1 MNKDCARL
9 GAIKRHS
16 WRKVLLPFFAIFC
29 LSSLPWNDSR
39 EIPAPS
45 LQPAELQPRANDPYS
60 RKIRD
65 GSAPSK
71 QGSTRPSNLQCQRPK
86 KEPWICDTWDLCVF
100 LICFGSQKR
109 HERAWKGHFTAFG
122 SHQTTSVSR
131 ITGSRKDSQQLRSK
145 PSANFR
151 RLSAP
156 FASGL
161 PWSHFMSLVGWALH
175 CHDDHGM
182 YMRSFIKSHNFRAC
196 GLDMFI

>member
-1 MNKDCARL
+1 M
-9 GAIKRHS
+9 
-16 WRKVLLPFFAIFC
+16 LLPFFAILC
-29 LSSLPWNDSR
+29 LSSLPWNGSR

-45 LQPAELQPRANDPYS
+45 LQPAELQPRANDPYG

-65 GSAPSK
+65 GSTPSK

-86 KEPWICDTWDLCVF
+86 KEPWICDTWDLCMF

-131 ITGSRKDSQQLRSK
+131 IIGSRKDLT
-145 PSANFR
+145 PSN
-151 RLSAP
+151 LGPSHLP
-156 FASGL
+156 IFADCL
-161 PWSHFMSLVGWALH
+161 PPLQAACHEVTLCHLLDEQALH

-196 GLDMFI
+196 GLDMLI